1 MTLPGKRFPAGLS
14 ALLLALGAALAAA
27 PASAQLQAPVQLPD
41 SFEAAFTYPGETV
54 DPEGDASL
62 DITIRNTGL
71 KGDTFMVEV
80 TESPEGWTH
89 EISRFSTVLS
99 GIFLPSE
106 ENASLTL
113 AAFPP
118 GDDEESPL
126 PEGEYAFAIRVTS
139 ERTGKSVDCRTTL
152 KVSSRKTSTEVLAL
166 STSYPEIGGP
176 SDGRFSFSLEIKNNG
191 PDEAK
196 VNLSAEIP
204 QGWEHSFKPGYEDKQ
219 ISSIQVPR
227 GQTRSVTLDL
237 TPAYQADA
245 GSYPV
250 KVIAETPLGSAE
262 TSLTVN
268 LTGTYKIRAGAMNDL
283 LSTATEVGVP
293 VTVSL
298 YVINEGSAAQREVTF
313 LAVKPDNWEVTFSP
327 ESLQDLP
334 PRSRPVPIEMT
345 ITPSESALVGDYGVG
360 LSIEGEKTQTALDF
374 RVTVKAGSAWAWIG
388 AVIIVLVVAALAYT
402 FRRLG
407 RR

>member
-1 MTLPGKRFPAGLS
+1 MSLKGIRLLS
-14 ALLLALGAALAAA
+14 LLAAATALAAA
-27 PASAQLQAPVQLPD
+27 PATAQLTATVQLPD

-62 DITIRNTGL
+62 DITVRNTGL

-80 TESPEGWTH
+80 TEAPEGWTY

-118 GDDEESPL
+118 GDEDAPL
-126 PEGEYAFAIRVTS
+126 PEGEFPFAVKVTAQRS
-139 ERTGKSVDCRTTL
+139 GNSIDCITTL
-152 KVSSRKTSTEVLAL
+152 KVASRKTSSEVLSL

-176 SDGRFSFSLEIKNNG
+176 SDGRFAFSLEIKNSG
-191 PDEAK
+191 PDEAR
-196 VNLSAEIP
+196 VNLSAEVP
-204 QGWEHSFKPGYEDKQ
+204 QGWEASFKPGYEDKQ

-227 GQTRSVTLDL
+227 GQTRSVNLDL

-262 TSLTVN
+262 TQLTVN
-268 LTGTYKIRAGAMNDL
+268 LSGTYRIRAGAMNDL
-283 LSTATEVGVP
+283 LSTATEVGKP
-293 VTVSL
+293 VTLSL
-298 YVINEGSAAQREVTF
+298 YVINEGSASQREVTF
-313 LAVKPDNWEVTFSP
+313 LPVKPDNWQVAFSP
-327 ESLQDLP
+327 ESLQELP
-334 PRSRPVPIEMT
+334 PRSRPIPVEMT
-345 ITPSESALVGDYGVG
+345 ITPSSSALVGDYGVG
-360 LSIEGEKTQTALDF
+360 LSIEGEKAQTALDF

-388 AVIIVLVVAALAYT
+388 AVIIILVVAALAYT